1 MAKIISLFNHKGGVS
16 KTTTTFNLGWA
27 LAAQGKRVLVVDADP
42 QCNLTGMV
50 LGFDGKDDFET
61 YYTKVPLGNL
71 SFALRPAFTGK
82 PEALRPATIQPT
94 QQKGLYILPGHIDL
108 AEFEAQLAVA
118 FTAGTALPA
127 LRNLP
132 GAVGHLLRM
141 TAHEQGIDIILID
154 MSPSIGALNQS
165 LLLQSEYFIIP
176 TSPDYFCYLAINS
189 LASVLPR
196 WNQGVA
202 HLRSSKG
209 LSYPLPNN
217 GPKLL
222 GIVSQRY
229 RPRSGAPSASF
240 QAWIDRIKQEV
251 ITTLV
256 PALAGEGMIVSDEE
270 FRASGAPDTPYN
282 LTNIADFNSLIA
294 QSQAHNT
301 PVFALTDAQIE
312 RIGVILDTMRA
323 SRDNFLGVFNQ
334 LATTVARLVG
344 L

>member
-1 MAKIISLFNHKGGVS
+1 M
-16 KTTTTFNLGWA
+16 
-27 LAAQGKRVLVVDADP
+27 AAQGKRVLVVDADP

-50 LGFDGKDDFET
+50 LGFDGKDDFED

-82 PEALRPATIQPT
+82 PEALRPAVAQAT

-141 TAHEQGIDIILID
+141 TAAELGIDVILID

-165 LLLQSEYFIIP
+165 LLLQSDYFIIP
-176 TSPDYFCYLAINS
+176 TSPDYFCHLAVNS
-189 LASVLPR
+189 LATVLPR
-196 WNQGVA
+196 WNQGVT
-202 HLRSSKG
+202 HLRSAKG
-209 LSYPLPNN
+209 LAYPLPAN

-222 GIVSQRY
+222 GIISQRY

-240 QAWIDRIKQEV
+240 QAWIDRIKAEV
-251 ITTLV
+251 LTTLV
-256 PALAGEGMIVSDEE
+256 PALNVEGMAISDAE
-270 FRASGAPDTPYN
+270 FRASGATDTPYN
-282 LTNIADFNSLIA
+282 LANIADFNSLIA
-294 QSQAHNT
+294 QSQAHST

-312 RIGVILDTMRA
+312 RVGVILETMRA
-323 SRDNFLGVFNQ
+323 SRKNFLDVFRQ
-334 LATTVARLVG
+334 LASTVLKLIG
-344 L
+344 SP